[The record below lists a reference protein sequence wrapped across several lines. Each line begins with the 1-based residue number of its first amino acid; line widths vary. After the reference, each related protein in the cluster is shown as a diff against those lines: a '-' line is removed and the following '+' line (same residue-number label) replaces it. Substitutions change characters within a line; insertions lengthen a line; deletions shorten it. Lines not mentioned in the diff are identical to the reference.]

1 MEKNS
6 FMAAMQQAT
15 PQKKTTKTNAKF
27 VCPECGQE
35 MENNQND
42 CPNCGCP
49 ATALLEKAPRS
60 AVTDTSSIQAIKNKG
75 TDEYIYYSDDII
87 NITNKLWSFG
97 GWDPANQ
104 KSVAVYFPTDNISSV
119 SISRNWRAF
128 VFWSVLGFIS
138 MGIGIYHLGEWIEDI
153 GGWIFTVLAIVS
165 YIIAFI
171 MRNKKDIVVKAFH
184 TSATFRYTI
193 NDPEKSKQ
201 LLNSMLKCLID
212 NR

>member
-1 MEKNS
+1 MEK
-6 FMAAMQQAT
+6 FE
-15 PQKKTTKTNAKF
+15 KF
-27 VCPECGQE
+27 VCPDCGQG
-35 MENNQND
+35 MASNLND

-49 ATALLEKAPRS
+49 ATALLKNEPQS
-60 AVTDTSSIQAIKNKG
+60 AITDAGSIQTIKNKD
-75 TDEYIYYSDDII
+75 TDEYIYYSDENI

-97 GWDPANQ
+97 GWDTANQ

-119 SISRNWRAF
+119 SISRNWGAF
-128 VFWSVLGFIS
+128 AFCLVLGWIL
-138 MGIGIYHLGEWIEDI
+138 MGFGIYLLAEWGMEDI
-153 GGWIFTVLAIVS
+153 GGWVLTVLAIVS
-165 YIIAFI
+165 FIIAFI

>member
-1 MEKNS
+1 
-6 FMAAMQQAT
+6 
-15 PQKKTTKTNAKF
+15 
-27 VCPECGQE
+27 

-97 GWDPANQ
+97 GWDTVNQ

-119 SISRNWRAF
+119 SISRNLGAF
-128 VFWSVLGFIS
+128 TVFLVLGLIS
-138 MGIGIYHLGEWIEDI
+138 MVIGIFLLAEGEDI
-153 GGWIFTVLAIVS
+153 GGWVFTVLAIVS
-165 YIIAFI
+165 FIIAFI

-193 NDPEKSKQ
+193 NDHEKSKQ

>member
-1 MEKNS
+1 M
-6 FMAAMQQAT
+6 
-15 PQKKTTKTNAKF
+15 KTTY
-27 VCPECGQE
+27 VCPDCGQE

-42 CPNCGCP
+42 CPICGCP

-60 AVTDTSSIQAIKNKG
+60 AITDTSSIQAMKNKG

-97 GWDPANQ
+97 GWDTVDQ

-119 SISRNWRAF
+119 SISCNWGAF
-128 VFWSVLGFIS
+128 VFWLVLGLIS
-138 MGIGIYHLGEWIEDI
+138 MGIGIYLLAEWGIEDI
-153 GGWIFTVLAIVS
+153 GGWVLTVLAIVS
-165 YIIAFI
+165 FIIASI

>member
-1 MEKNS
+1 M
-6 FMAAMQQAT
+6 
-15 PQKKTTKTNAKF
+15 KTTY
-27 VCPECGQE
+27 VCPDCGQE

-42 CPNCGCP
+42 CPICGCP

-60 AVTDTSSIQAIKNKG
+60 AITDTSSIQAIKNKG

-97 GWDPANQ
+97 GWDTVDQ

-119 SISRNWRAF
+119 SISCNWGAF
-128 VFWSVLGFIS
+128 VFWLVLGLIS
-138 MGIGIYHLGEWIEDI
+138 MGIGIYLLAEWGIEDI
-153 GGWIFTVLAIVS
+153 GGWVLIVLAIVS
-165 YIIAFI
+165 FIIAFI

>member
-1 MEKNS
+1 M
-6 FMAAMQQAT
+6 
-15 PQKKTTKTNAKF
+15 KTTY
-27 VCPECGQE
+27 VCPDCGQE

-49 ATALLEKAPRS
+49 AIALLEKAPRS
-60 AVTDTSSIQAIKNKG
+60 AITDTSSIQAIKNKG

-97 GWDPANQ
+97 GWDTVDQ

-119 SISRNWRAF
+119 SISCNWGAF
-128 VFWSVLGFIS
+128 VFWLVLGLIS
-138 MGIGIYHLGEWIEDI
+138 MGIGIYLLAEWGIEDI
-153 GGWIFTVLAIVS
+153 GGWVLTVLAIVS
-165 YIIAFI
+165 FIIAFI

>member
-1 MEKNS
+1 M
-6 FMAAMQQAT
+6 
-15 PQKKTTKTNAKF
+15 KTTY
-27 VCPECGQE
+27 VCPDCGQE
-35 MENNQND
+35 KENTQND
-42 CPNCGCP
+42 CPICGCP

-60 AVTDTSSIQAIKNKG
+60 AITDTSSIQAIKNKG

-97 GWDPANQ
+97 GWDTVDQ

-119 SISRNWRAF
+119 SISCNWGAF
-128 VFWSVLGFIS
+128 VFWLVLGLIS
-138 MGIGIYHLGEWIEDI
+138 MGIGIYLLAEWGIEDI
-153 GGWIFTVLAIVS
+153 GGWVLTVLAIVS
-165 YIIAFI
+165 FIIASI

>member
-1 MEKNS
+1 M
-6 FMAAMQQAT
+6 
-15 PQKKTTKTNAKF
+15 KTTY
-27 VCPECGQE
+27 VCPDCGQE

-49 ATALLEKAPRS
+49 ATDLFEKAPRS
-60 AVTDTSSIQAIKNKG
+60 AITDTSSIQAIKNKG

-97 GWDPANQ
+97 GWDTVNQ

-119 SISRNWRAF
+119 SISRNWGAF
-128 VFWSVLGFIS
+128 AFWLVLGLTL
-138 MGIGIYHLGEWIEDI
+138 MGIGIGFFVEWDDI
-153 GGWIFTVLAIVS
+153 DVVEGWIFTVLAIVS
-165 YIIAFI
+165 FIIAFI

>member
-1 MEKNS
+1 M
-6 FMAAMQQAT
+6 
-15 PQKKTTKTNAKF
+15 KTTY
-27 VCPECGQE
+27 VCPDCGQE

-49 ATALLEKAPRS
+49 ATDLFEKAPRS
-60 AVTDTSSIQAIKNKG
+60 AITDTSSIQAIKNKG

-97 GWDPANQ
+97 GWDTVDQ

-119 SISRNWRAF
+119 SISCNWGAF
-128 VFWSVLGFIS
+128 VFWLVLGLIS
-138 MGIGIYHLGEWIEDI
+138 MGIGIYLLAEWGIEDI
-153 GGWIFTVLAIVS
+153 GGWVLTVLAIVS
-165 YIIAFI
+165 FIIAFI

>member
-1 MEKNS
+1 M
-6 FMAAMQQAT
+6 
-15 PQKKTTKTNAKF
+15 KTTY
-27 VCPECGQE
+27 VCPDCGQE

-42 CPNCGCP
+42 CPICGCP

-60 AVTDTSSIQAIKNKG
+60 AITDTSSIQAIKNKG

-97 GWDPANQ
+97 GWDTVDQ

-119 SISRNWRAF
+119 SISCNWGAF
-128 VFWSVLGFIS
+128 VFWLVLGLIS
-138 MGIGIYHLGEWIEDI
+138 MGIGICLLAEWGIEDI
-153 GGWIFTVLAIVS
+153 GGWVLTVLAIVS
-165 YIIAFI
+165 FIIASI